1 MPGARSLARLLGGTP
16 NASRGAMSATTSEIT
31 FAAADPAP
39 IARRAI
45 DKDDTPSRI
54 WDAIPFWPVA
64 VLGPALA
71 FGVAGLAGRGP
82 RVLRKN
88 PVLAGLL
95 TGGALVGLAKWQLD
109 RFFTETP
116 DYEVVR
122 AFEGFEIRHY
132 PPRVVAETT
141 VHGVEH
147 DDALN
152 EGFSR
157 LARYI
162 FGDNEGARSAMA
174 APIELRE
181 TSGEAAKGE
190 HIAMTTPVTSHAYD
204 DGHVV
209 TFTMPKHRALELLPV
224 PKDARVRVRRTEGE
238 RFAVLT
244 YRGTYGGELAR
255 AQQEELLARVKEQG
269 LVTRGTPIF
278 AGYDAPSTLPALRR
292 VEAWVELEP

>member
-1 MPGARSLARLLGGTP
+1 MT
-16 NASRGAMSATTSEIT
+16 ATTSET
-31 FAAADPAP
+31 KLASANRPSSALEAL
-39 IARRAI
+39 

-54 WDAIPFWPVA
+54 WDVIPFWPVA

-71 FGVAGLAGRGP
+71 LGVAGLAGRGP

-88 PVLAGLL
+88 PALAGLL
-95 TGGALVGLAKWQLD
+95 TGGALLGLAKWQLD

-116 DYEVVR
+116 AYEVQR

-141 VHGVEH
+141 VHGTDH

-152 EGFSR
+152 EGFRR
-157 LARYI
+157 LAGYI
-162 FGDNEGARSAMA
+162 FGANEGSQSAMA

-181 TSGEAAKGE
+181 ATPAGKTRGE
-190 HIAMTTPVTSHAYD
+190 HIAMTSPVTAHEYD

-209 TFTMPKHRALELLPV
+209 TFTMPKDRALELLPV
-224 PKDARVRVRRTEGE
+224 PQDSRVRVRRTEGE

-244 YRGTYGGELAR
+244 YRGSYGGELAR
-255 AQQEELLARVKEQG
+255 AKQAELLARVKEQG
-269 LVTRGTPIF
+269 LVIRGTPLF

-292 VEAWVELEP
+292 VEAWVELDG

>member
-1 MPGARSLARLLGGTP
+1 
-16 NASRGAMSATTSEIT
+16 MSATTSETT

-39 IARRAI
+39 VARHAI

-82 RVLRKN
+82 RVLRRN
-88 PVLAGLL
+88 PALAGLL
-95 TGGALVGLAKWQLD
+95 TGGALLGLAKWQLD

-116 DYEVVR
+116 DYEVQR
-122 AFEGFEIRHY
+122 AFDGFEVRHY

-141 VHGVEH
+141 VHGVDH
-147 DDALN
+147 DAALN

-157 LARYI
+157 LAGYI
-162 FGDNEGARSAMA
+162 FGANEGARSAMA

-181 TSGEAAKGE
+181 ASGKAMSEK
-190 HIAMTTPVTSHAYD
+190 IAMTTPVTSHAYD

-238 RFAVLT
+238 RFAVLS
-244 YRGTYGGELAR
+244 YRGAYGGELAR
-255 AQQEELLARVKEQG
+255 AKQADLLARVKEQG
-269 LVTRGTPIF
+269 LVTRGTPLF

>member
-1 MPGARSLARLLGGTP
+1 MA
-16 NASRGAMSATTSEIT
+16 ATTSENT
-31 FAAADPAP
+31 LAHADRAP
-39 IARRAI
+39 SALRTI
-45 DKDDTPSRI
+45 DKDDTPAPI
-54 WDAIPFWPVA
+54 WDVIPFWPVA

-71 FGVAGLAGRGP
+71 LGIAGLAGRGP
-82 RVLRKN
+82 RLLRKN
-88 PVLAGLL
+88 PALAGLL
-95 TGGALVGLAKWQLD
+95 TGGALLGLAKWQLD

-116 DYEVVR
+116 DYEVQR
-122 AFEGFEIRHY
+122 AFEGFEIRRY

-141 VHGVEH
+141 VHGADH

-152 EGFSR
+152 EGFRR
-157 LARYI
+157 LAGYI
-162 FGDNEGARSAMA
+162 FGGNEGARSAMA
-174 APIELRE
+174 APLELRE
-181 TSGEAAKGE
+181 PSPGKAAGE

-244 YRGTYGGELAR
+244 YRGRFAGGLTR
-255 AQQEELLARVKEQG
+255 DKQDELLALVKEQG
-269 LVTRGTPIF
+269 LVTRGTPLF

-292 VEAWVELEP
+292 VEAWIELEP